1 MKQSVGG
8 GGKVGQFHR
17 VLVES
22 EYSIPDL
29 REPTEDVSRD
39 QAATID
45 VSRDQAATSDVHD
58 QATTKLSKHS
68 LS

>member
-1 MKQSVGG
+1 MRQSVGG

-22 EYSIPDL
+22 EYAVPDL

-39 QAATID
+39 QATND
-45 VSRDQAATSDVHD
+45 KYDQETL
-58 QATTKLSKHS
+58 TLSKPT